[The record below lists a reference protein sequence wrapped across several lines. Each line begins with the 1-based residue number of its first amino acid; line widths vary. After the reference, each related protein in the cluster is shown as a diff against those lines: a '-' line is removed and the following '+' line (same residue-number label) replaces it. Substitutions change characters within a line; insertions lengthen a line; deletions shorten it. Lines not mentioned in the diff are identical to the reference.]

1 MMDVTQNR
9 AAQKWTRQEKMGRVL
24 WAMAQPVFR
33 LTPRPLWILRV
44 WLLRLFGAK
53 IGSEVH
59 IYPTVRITIPWN
71 LNIGEQVA
79 IGEHAILYA
88 LGPIT
93 IGPRTVISQYSHLCA
108 GTHDYRDPAFP
119 LLKTP
124 IEIGA
129 DVWVCAQSFIGPG
142 VVIGDSSI
150 IGACSVVMKNV
161 GPRLVGHGNP
171 FQTLKS
177 RD

>member
-1 MMDVTQNR
+1 MR
-9 AAQKWTRQEKMGRVL
+9 EKIARVL
-24 WAMAQPVFR
+24 WSIARPVFR
-33 LTPRPLWILRV
+33 LIPRPLWILRV

-53 IGSEVH
+53 IGNQVH
-59 IYPTVRITIPWN
+59 IYPTVRISIPWN
-71 LNIGEQVA
+71 LDIADQVA
-79 IGEHAILYA
+79 IGDRAILYA

-93 IGPRTVISQYSHLCA
+93 IGARSVVSQYSHLCA

-119 LLKTP
+119 LQKKP

-142 VVIGDSSI
+142 VVIGEGAI

-161 GPRLVGHGNP
+161 PPRSIGNGNP
-171 FQTLKS
+171 FQIRKS
-177 RD
+177 R

>member
-1 MMDVTQNR
+1 MIDVTKNR
-9 AAQKWTRQEKMGRVL
+9 AAQKWTTREKAGRIL
-24 WAMAQPVFR
+24 WAIARPVFR
-33 LTPRPLWILRV
+33 LIPRPLWILRV

-53 IGSEVH
+53 IGNDVH
-59 IYPTVRITIPWN
+59 IYPTVRVTIPWN
-71 LNIGEQVA
+71 LNIADQVA
-79 IGEHAILYA
+79 IGERAILYA

-108 GTHDYRDPAFP
+108 GTHDYRDPTFP

-142 VVIGDSSI
+142 VVIGEGAV

-161 GPRLVGHGNP
+161 GSRMVGHGNP
-171 FQTLKS
+171 FQILKT
-177 RD
+177 RN